1 MKCGYVYILSNRTRT
16 VFYTGVTSDLSRRM
30 EEHRSGKGSTFCRVY
45 HVRELLFYELHMDM
59 ISAIRRE
66 KQIKKWNREWKINLI
81 KKRNPE
87 MKDLLE
93 KP

>member
-1 MKCGYVYILSNRTRT
+1 
-16 VFYTGVTSDLSRRM
+16 M
-30 EEHRSGKGSTFCRVY
+30 EEHRSGNGSAFCREY
-45 HVRELLFYELHMDM
+45 HVKELLFYELHLDM

-93 KP
+93 KI